1 MKHYT
6 QTFSDPMTEKMI
18 ISTALIKYDALL
30 ELIELEPEVFYHKE
44 NRIVYEA
51 MKALHNEGEYI
62 DSLSLRNKL
71 IESGKYTEINGDVY
85 LSDLVS
91 CASVVNFRYAGRTLT
106 KLMLRRK
113 LKDLSLNMHDLINSP
128 GIENELILNEI
139 QVVVKEFDLLSREDY
154 TEIKDL
160 MPEDFKDYDVTGQ
173 FIPTG
178 FKGIDS
184 KIIGLFKGEL
194 IILGARPGRGKTALA
209 LNCVMN
215 MAKDNNCAFISLEMP
230 KKQLGMRALSS
241 WAMVNGRDLR
251 QGKLD
256 GKVKQ
261 LEEARDRIK
270 KLKLAILNCNT
281 IDQIEASARKLVQL
295 KDLKFLVVDYLQ
307 LVKVTGKGK
316 QRYVEVGEVSRRLK
330 LLAIELDIPI
340 LAMCQLSR
348 ECETRAPHLSDLRE
362 SGDIEQDADVVLFLH
377 ESEEDNTIKLLFAKS
392 RSDEAGVQSEL
403 IFKKEFTRF
412 FDIDYYM

>member
-18 ISTALIKYDALL
+18 ISTAIIKYDALL
-30 ELIELEPEVFYHKE
+30 ELIELEPDVFYHKE
-44 NRIVYEA
+44 NRIVYDA
-51 MKALHNEGEYI
+51 MKALHNEGEHI

-71 IESGKYTEINGDVY
+71 IESGKYSEIDGDVY

-91 CASVVNFRYAGRTLT
+91 CASLVNFKYAARTLT
-106 KLMLRRK
+106 KLMFRRK
-113 LKDLSLNMHDLINSP
+113 LKDLALNIHDLINSP

-139 QVVVKEFDLLSREDY
+139 ETVVKNFDRLSREDY

-173 FIPTG
+173 YIPTG
-178 FKGIDS
+178 FKAIDS

-270 KLKLAILNCNT
+270 KLKLAILNRNT

-295 KDLKFLVVDYLQ
+295 KDLKFLAVDYLQ

-348 ECETRAPHLSDLRE
+348 ECEDRAPRLSDLRE

-377 ESEEDNTIKLLFAKS
+377 DSEETGKIKLLFAKS
-392 RSDEAGVQSEL
+392 RSDEANVQSEL
-403 IFKKEFTRF
+403 VFKKEFTRF

>member
-44 NRIVYEA
+44 NRIVYDA
-51 MKALHNEGEYI
+51 MKSLHNEGEYI

-256 GKVKQ
+256 GKVEQ

>member
-1 MKHYT
+1 MNHFKK
-6 QTFSDPMTEKMI
+6 TFSDPMTEKMI
-18 ISTALIKYDALL
+18 ISTSLIKHDALL
-30 ELIELEPEVFYHKE
+30 ELIELEPDVFYHKE
-44 NRIVYEA
+44 NRIVYDA
-51 MKALHNEGEYI
+51 MKALHNEGEHI

-71 IESGKYTEINGDVY
+71 IESGKYSEIDGDVY
-85 LSDLVS
+85 LSDLVT
-91 CASVVNFRYAGRTLT
+91 CASLVNFKYAARTLT

-113 LKDLSLNMHDLINSP
+113 LKDLALNMHDLTNSP

-139 QVVVKEFDLLSREDY
+139 ETVVKNFDRLSREDY

-173 FIPTG
+173 YIPTG

-270 KLKLAILNCNT
+270 KLKLAILNRNT
-281 IDQIEASARKLVQL
+281 IDQIEVSARKLVQL
-295 KDLKFLVVDYLQ
+295 KDLKFLAVDYLQ

-377 ESEEDNTIKLLFAKS
+377 DSEEAGKIKLLFAKS